1 MEESELGRN
10 GTRRRGNAFPLP
22 TQAHRV
28 KTRRMQKRRRK
39 KGDAFPFASR
49 ALRARTRRM
58 CKRKKQYNLFPL
70 PSLSHRA
77 RTWTM
82 RKWRRKKGYA
92 FPSPSCA
99 YTTRCF
105 LCSDISKWLDSLV
118 SSFPRHSFAS
128 SRACRLSKAKKKK
141 ERGTVDRLKTNTRDV
156 TISGDDLCSTFH
168 KLWDLVL
175 RWPIPSWQ
183 VFSLQSGTWESVD
196 SGNEGSNGDRLPI
209 PIITAIGNVWM
220 SQLFIRRMPNTCAIP
235 KMVIYC
241 FSIVLL
247 SRYRTGGIQIL
258 MPITIVHGM

>member
-1 MEESELGRN
+1 MEREGEV
-10 GTRRRGNAFPLP
+10 TRSLFRRK
-22 TQAHRV
+22 QIHRV
-28 KTRRMQKRRRK
+28 KRRRMQKRTRK

-49 ALRARTRRM
+49 ALRATARRM
-58 CKRKKQYNLFPL
+58 CKRKKKYNVLPL

-82 RKWRRKKGYA
+82 RKWRGKKGYA

-141 ERGTVDRLKTNTRDV
+141 KNRRTVDRLKTNTRDV

-168 KLWDLVL
+168 KLWNLVL
-175 RWPIPSWQ
+175 R
-183 VFSLQSGTWESVD
+183 
-196 SGNEGSNGDRLPI
+196 
-209 PIITAIGNVWM
+209 
-220 SQLFIRRMPNTCAIP
+220 
-235 KMVIYC
+235 
-241 FSIVLL
+241 
-247 SRYRTGGIQIL
+247 
-258 MPITIVHGM
+258 

>member
-1 MEESELGRN
+1 MTRFADRMFYKVCWHKFLPLPFPPLLVCVEGLRKKMEESELGRN
-10 GTRRRGNAFPLP
+10 GTQRRGNAFPLP
-22 TQAHRV
+22 TQVHRV
-28 KTRRMQKRRRK
+28 KRRRMQKRRRK

-58 CKRKKQYNLFPL
+58 CKRKKQYNVFPL
-70 PSLSHRA
+70 PSLSHCA

-118 SSFPRHSFAS
+118 SSFPRHSFAG

-141 ERGTVDRLKTNTRDV
+141 NRRTVDRLKMNTRDV
-156 TISGDDLCSTFH
+156 TISGDDLYSTIH

-175 RWPIPSWQ
+175 R
-183 VFSLQSGTWESVD
+183 
-196 SGNEGSNGDRLPI
+196 
-209 PIITAIGNVWM
+209 
-220 SQLFIRRMPNTCAIP
+220 
-235 KMVIYC
+235 
-241 FSIVLL
+241 
-247 SRYRTGGIQIL
+247 
-258 MPITIVHGM
+258 